1 MYLRGVLCRM
11 RIACV
16 NTTCPGSINDSI
28 NKYVFSYLHTLA
40 TWHCPRSPAARRC
53 CSDRSISPARRA
65 HSSKP
70 APAGLLLCAHAGTD
84 GRTDGWTPYGFID
97 PAPHIMRAVLIIGD
111 RSVTVHE
118 YYNFG
123 DSNTLSSKM
132 LCIIIRPRKLNSLY

>member
-1 MYLRGVLCRM
+1 MTVSTSMCSATYIRWQRGTARVRPPHAAAAAIDRYLL
-11 RIACV
+11 
-16 NTTCPGSINDSI
+16 
-28 NKYVFSYLHTLA
+28 
-40 TWHCPRSPAARRC
+40 PAGLTAANLLQR
-53 CSDRSISPARRA
+53 
-65 HSSKP
+65 
-70 APAGLLLCAHAGTD
+70 GLLLCAHAGTD